1 MDKGPGLQPPGRKG
15 ASAVRGFPRHWCS
28 PVVVSQT
35 DLKLP
40 GTLAGVPCGP
50 LRGFNE
56 FLWTVSE
63 GEDEEDE
70 EDEDGEE
77 EEFDDEED
85 EDEDEDVEG
94 EEDEDEVSG
103 EVGVLCLLLFPICS

>member
-1 MDKGPGLQPPGRKG
+1 MGHQQYLWIPFGL
-15 ASAVRGFPRHWCS
+15 F
-28 PVVVSQT
+28 
-35 DLKLP
+35 
-40 GTLAGVPCGP
+40 
-50 LRGFNE
+50 
-56 FLWTVSE
+56 SE

-103 EVGVLCLLLFPICS
+103 EVSATLLPCFLIKISLKEQRKKKSERPPEEISVFVNRLISVPLI